1 MFHGRVHKTLLAAFS
16 LYLLTHQNS
25 GVWRSTDVR
34 MDIGSWDGKNFH
46 SIFQNSS
53 NNYNFSYVSTANED
67 YLTYSTR
74 DGNIF
79 SWFVIASSRNLD
91 EYSMLDG
98 KISMVSRPL
107 CQGWGNSSWCLS
119 SMPPTCEDGTAISEI
134 NGLISST
141 VTQSISM
148 NFSDCGTTCRNN
160 CSCTA
165 FTSEIQDGQ
174 TRCHLYYGNRNDLLD
189 IKEKGGGI
197 IYIRGGHGTSEHG
210 YLEYT
215 KRTKRIRCE
224 IFYMFRLFQSH
235 EGDNN
240 IKNTSYV

>member
-1 MFHGRVHKTLLAAFS
+1 MVKIFTPFS
-16 LYLLTHQNS
+16 RIHPTITIS
-25 GVWRSTDVR
+25 AT
-34 MDIGSWDGKNFH
+34 
-46 SIFQNSS
+46 
-53 NNYNFSYVSTANED
+53 VSTANED

-74 DGNIF
+74 DSNIF

-98 KISMVSRPL
+98 EISMVSHPL
-107 CQGWGNSSWCLS
+107 CQGSGNSSWCLS
-119 SMPPTCEDGTAISEI
+119 SMPPMCEDGTTISEI

-197 IYIRGGHGTSEHG
+197 IYIRGGHAW
-210 YLEYT
+210 
-215 KRTKRIRCE
+215 
-224 IFYMFRLFQSH
+224 
-235 EGDNN
+235 
-240 IKNTSYV
+240 YV